1 MCLYPT
7 LRENKKW
14 VPNKKNKGQ
23 PPIMK
28 DPRTKW
34 VATGCGNCM
43 ECRKQK
49 ARAWSVRLQEEI
61 RTDKRGKFVTLT
73 FSNKSIY
80 RIINGLD
87 TEGKKTSQPIKNLDG
102 YELDNEIATIAV
114 RRFLERWRKKHNVS
128 VKHWL
133 ITELGQ
139 PDHKHRGTENIHLHG
154 IIFTDNKEEI
164 EKIWQYG
171 FVYTGKFVNERT
183 INYCVKY
190 STKIDEA
197 HKEYKAK
204 ILASPGI
211 GRGYINRI
219 DAIDNKYQEGGKTRE
234 TYTTR
239 SGQRINL
246 PVYYR
251 NKIYT
256 EEEREQ
262 LWIEKLDK
270 NERWVDG
277 IKAKD
282 ETEYYLLLQ
291 TARDKNIRLGYGE
304 NNDNWQRKE
313 YERQRRKMNMEKRL
327 EKLAREE
334 EE

>member
-1 MCLYPT
+1 M
-7 LRENKKW
+7 
-14 VPNKKNKGQ
+14 
-23 PPIMK
+23 
-28 DPRTKW
+28 
-34 VATGCGNCM
+34 
-43 ECRKQK
+43 
-49 ARAWSVRLQEEI
+49 
-61 RTDKRGKFVTLT
+61 
-73 FSNKSIY
+73 
-80 RIINGLD
+80 
-87 TEGKKTSQPIKNLDG
+87 
-102 YELDNEIATIAV
+102 
-114 RRFLERWRKKHNVS
+114 
-128 VKHWL
+128 
-133 ITELGQ
+133 
-139 PDHKHRGTENIHLHG
+139 
-154 IIFTDNKEEI
+154 
-164 EKIWQYG
+164 
-171 FVYTGKFVNERT
+171 
-183 INYCVKY
+183 KY

-304 NNDNWQRKE
+304 NKDNWQRKE
-313 YERQRRKMNMEKRL
+313 YEQQRRKMNMEKRL

>member
-73 FSNKSIY
+73 FSNESIY

-291 TARDKNIRLGYGE
+291 RLS
-304 NNDNWQRKE
+304 
-313 YERQRRKMNMEKRL
+313 
-327 EKLAREE
+327 
-334 EE
+334 